1 MARYLIPPK
10 TKRETTF
17 IKSITYKDI
26 LVFGVCFVL
35 AALAVSTNIPVF
47 KWVLAVLFLII
58 GLALCLSWGQY
69 HKGYDWVIII
79 WTYLISKKKYDSSKI
94 NSLFDYKNDD
104 GIITFSGRYAAVLE
118 LSPIEFLLF
127 RQSKQEQ
134 VITQLATALRYI
146 KSGSIV
152 KTERP
157 IDYSLYITRY
167 RERYTELEK
176 ARTTYIQ
183 QKKAELGDKF
193 DEKTLNLTE
202 FNSRLNILA
211 DKVKFLEYINTDK
224 QINAEV
230 FSLVIYETDKT
241 RLESQ
246 IKETKER
253 LNKIGLAPKRLNSP
267 EITTFLQY
275 FLYKK
280 DLKTDEF
287 KFPAVEIDKNS
298 LKIGEQK
305 WNIATIG
312 KFPVFAE
319 GNAWASPLFSVPGTN
334 VVINFG
340 SVATEKVT
348 KNVNKAVKELRYR
361 YLNEKDVSAQQDLQI
376 QVSSLMS
383 LLQQFQLGN
392 ESIHNTNFYV
402 MYKDEDAQN
411 VVQTFHGAGFLLNCL
426 KFRQFEGF
434 TSMLPFV
441 GKELLDGFSRHIQSV
456 TLAAAFPFI
465 NNLFMDEQGDYL
477 GDFRYPIFWYM
488 WQRNRNR
495 VNSNI
500 FAIGQS
506 GNGKTYTMKK
516 LLMQQRLRGTH
527 IFALDCEREYNYLAD
542 KLGGQVIE
550 MSGGST
556 INPFQIFPSFTAE
569 NTTFNVANDLSAQ
582 CSFLSEWFKSI
593 FPEMDLDTR
602 TALNNSIAEMYKK
615 AKITEHTDF
624 TKLKD
629 TDYPTFDTLY
639 NVVKNKARLASQYN
653 RQVLERLTNYLSLF
667 IGNGIYAPLWNG
679 ATQLNI
685 KNEFTVFDFQQLF
698 ANSNTEICNAQM
710 MLLMRLL
717 MREVINIKNK
727 NEAATDNNKTRILV
741 VVDEAHRYISTK
753 YPVALDTLEQFARRI
768 RKYDGSILVATQNI
782 DDFIGTTEETR
793 VKAGAIINNCQYSML
808 FGLKAD
814 DVNKVQ
820 QLYSQYGGG
829 LTAEEINFLSS
840 AERGQMLFLVEPEK
854 RSIINVSL
862 LPNEQQYIIKPE
874 VEADRSEEQP
884 TEERQGEPAGD
895 DDNQEP
901 KQEDPPVTD
910 EQPVEQPTE

>member
-134 VITQLATALRYI
+134 VITQLATTLRYI

-287 KFPAVEIDKNS
+287 KLPAVEIDKNS

-488 WQRNRNR
+488 WQRSRNR

-506 GNGKTYTMKK
+506 DNGKTYTMKK

-602 TALNNSIAEMYKK
+602 TALNNGIAEMYKK
-615 AKITEHTDF
+615 AKITERTDF

-639 NVVKNKARLASQYN
+639 NLVKNKARLASQYN

-901 KQEDPPVTD
+901 KQEDPQVTD

>member
-134 VITQLATALRYI
+134 VITQLATTLRYI

-287 KFPAVEIDKNS
+287 KLPAVEIDKNS

-477 GDFRYPIFWYM
+477 GDFRYPIFWNM

-615 AKITEHTDF
+615 VKITERTDF
-624 TKLKD
+624 TNLKD

-639 NVVKNKARLASQYN
+639 NLVKNKARLASQYN

-901 KQEDPPVTD
+901 KQEDPQVTD

>member
-1 MARYLIPPK
+1 MAKYLIPPK

-134 VITQLATALRYI
+134 VITQLATTLRYI

-246 IKETKER
+246 IKEAKER
-253 LNKIGLAPKRLNSP
+253 LDKIGLAPKRLSSA
-267 EITTFLQY
+267 EISTFLQY
-275 FLYKK
+275 FIYKK
-280 DLKTDEF
+280 DLKTADF
-287 KFPAVEIDKNS
+287 KIPDITIEKS
-298 LKIGEQK
+298 YLKLGEQK

-340 SVATEKVT
+340 GAATEKVT
-348 KNVNKAVKELRYR
+348 KNVNKAIKELRYR
-361 YLNEKDVSAQQDLQI
+361 YLNEKDASGQQDLQI
-376 QVSSLMS
+376 QVQSLMS

-411 VVQTFHGAGFLLNCL
+411 VVQTFHGAGYLLNQL

-441 GKELLDGFSRHIQSV
+441 GKELLDGFSRHIQSQ
-456 TLAAAFPFI
+456 TLAAAFPFV

-477 GDFRYPIFWYM
+477 GDFRYPIFWNM
-488 WQRNRNR
+488 WERGRNR
-495 VNSNI
+495 VNSNLFI
-500 FAIGQS
+500 VGQS
-506 GNGKTYTMKK
+506 GNGKTYNLKK

-527 IFALDCEREYNYLAD
+527 IFALDCEREYNYLSD
-542 KLGGQVIE
+542 KLGGQVVE

-556 INPFQIFPSFTAE
+556 INPFQIFPSFTPE
-569 NTTFNVANDLSAQ
+569 NTTFNVANDLAAQ

-593 FPEMDLDTR
+593 FPEMDLDTK
-602 TALNNSIAEMYKK
+602 TTLNNCIAEMYKR
-615 AKITEHTDF
+615 AKITERTDF

-629 TDYPTFDTLY
+629 ADYPTFNTLY
-639 NVVKNKARLASQYN
+639 ALVKNKAKVATQYN
-653 RQVLERLTNYLSLF
+653 RQVLERLTNYLSQF
-667 IGNGIYAPLWNG
+667 IENGIYAPLWNG
-679 ATQLNI
+679 TTQLNI
-685 KNEFTVFDFQQLF
+685 KNAFTVFDFQQLF

-717 MREVINIKNK
+717 MREVINVKNK
-727 NEAATDNNKTRILV
+727 NETVGEQGKLRILV
-741 VVDEAHRYISTK
+741 VVDEAHRYTSTRF
-753 YPVALDTLEQFARRI
+753 PIALDTLEQFARRI
-768 RKYDGSILVATQNI
+768 RKYDGALLVATQNI

-854 RSIINVSL
+854 RSIVNVAL
-862 LPNEQQYIIKPE
+862 MPNEEQYIIKPE
-874 VEADRSEEQP
+874 NVPTQEEPVAEPDDPKGDADQPVPEQQP
-884 TEERQGEPAGD
+884 TE
-895 DDNQEP
+895 
-901 KQEDPPVTD
+901 
-910 EQPVEQPTE
+910 